1 MTMKKNMVLTH
12 DALRTTNHELT
23 LIIDG
28 SGNAQF
34 NMDKDKHLF
43 EEAHPVI
50 RFYTWREKSYSIGCF
65 QSVEEVKKIL
75 PEEDKDCPIV
85 HRITG
90 GGVVEHGD
98 DVTFSIILPN
108 PEDWGLGNAHTSYHI
123 INNMIL
129 STLSGC
135 NKDGYLSLYNK
146 DVTVQKYERKNY
158 FCFRKPTRYDL
169 MHQGIKIGGGAQ
181 RRSGNRFL
189 HQGCLY
195 RYMDN
200 SGKKEFIGKFYNK
213 FLHREPGQL
222 LFINSPV

>member
-1 MTMKKNMVLTH
+1 MKKNMVLTH
-12 DALRTTNHELT
+12 DVLRTTNHELT

-28 SGNAQF
+28 PGNAQF

-43 EEAHPVI
+43 DEANPVI

-65 QSVEEVKKIL
+65 QSVEEVRKIV
-75 PEEDKDCPIV
+75 PEEDKDCPLV

-90 GGVVEHGD
+90 GGVVEHGKD
-98 DVTFSIILPN
+98 LTFSIILPN
-108 PEDWGLGNAHTSYHI
+108 PEDWGLGNVRTSYHI

-181 RRSGNRFL
+181 RRSENKLL
-189 HQGCLY
+189 HQGSLQMCMDDSYRMRFMHALY
-195 RYMDN
+195 HTLAGLSRPYI
-200 SGKKEFIGKFYNK
+200 KEN
-213 FLHREPGQL
+213 
-222 LFINSPV
+222 